1 MGIPAGGD
9 GGADPSTVP
18 PGHPEPHRARPL
30 RNACSDPSHRV
41 MTTTARGATLRRWP
55 RPPSH
60 RHSSVFV
67 GRTHELDQVRSVLD
81 GARSGRMAALLVSGD
96 AGVGKTRLIGRAC
109 AEATPDVVPHDR
121 RLSAAE
127 LDDGAPRPPP
137 FCPPPA
143 ALRPGAA
150 DAERPADVGRLVP
163 EPPRGAGPVAG
174 RHLPRAPGRRGRR
187 RPPVGRREHARRAHV
202 RPRRAARP
210 AAGGAPH
217 AAPRRGG
224 CRPHAAAM
232 AGRHPQDAVVRR
244 TAARALR
251 PHRDARAARRHPRHA
266 APRVAPQ

>member
-1 MGIPAGGD
+1 MTNHRARCHTSMVATSGRVIGTLRVRRPDPRAGPGPVGGRRRSVRAD
-9 GGADPSTVP
+9 GGACSSPAT
-18 PGHPEPHRARPL
+18 PGSARPASSAGPA
-30 RNACSDPSHRV
+30 RRRRRTWCCMTGACLPLSSTTVHPHAPRV
-41 MTTTARGATLRRWP
+41 LPCAGC
-55 RPPSH
+55 PPS
-60 RHSSVFV
+60 
-67 GRTHELDQVRSVLD
+67 L
-81 GARSGRMAALLVSGD
+81 
-96 AGVGKTRLIGRAC
+96 
-109 AEATPDVVPHDR
+109 
-121 RLSAAE
+121 
-127 LDDGAPRPPP
+127 
-137 FCPPPA
+137 
-143 ALRPGAA
+143 GAA
-150 DAERPADVGRLVP
+150 DAERPAARGRLVP
-163 EPPRGAGPVAG
+163 EPRRGAGPVAG